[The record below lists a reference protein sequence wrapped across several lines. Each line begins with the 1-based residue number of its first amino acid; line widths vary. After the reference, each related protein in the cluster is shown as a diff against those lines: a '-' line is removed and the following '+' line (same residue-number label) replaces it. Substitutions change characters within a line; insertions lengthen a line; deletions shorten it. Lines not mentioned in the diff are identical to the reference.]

1 MKNDDLPLQMF
12 REYQSALDQCIFFG
26 QLAEPGDI
34 GFCVGAGGAGK
45 SRLAHLI
52 GPILF
57 GKSDTWPCGNRPY
70 LLVQLDPADR
80 AYFSPKAFIRDCLLG
95 LHDPFRARAED
106 VSSWSLD
113 PEIKERL
120 IRITSLHSSRSY
132 GEPEMRTAF
141 VNLARLVG
149 IRLLIIDE
157 ANMLMLTQK
166 SRVPTDYLESLRR
179 LGDKIGCPVLLF
191 GTIKLLGLLGHSAQL
206 NRRTFRIHLARMSCG
221 DALGASQYASFLQ
234 GIEKGHSLSP
244 GLLTDDIISIYKWTY
259 GIPGEIVGL
268 VKRAKMYAGA
278 DKSAITWH
286 HLEKARHLP
295 EQMAKMIVE
304 ADFIESTMQGILDK
318 VAPQLKMAA
327 PRKPGRMKAKRVP
340 NGRYTQ

>member
-12 REYQSALDQCIFFG
+12 REYQSALDQCLYFC
-26 QLAEPGDI
+26 QLAEPGEI

-57 GKSDTWPCGNRPY
+57 GKSDTWQRGTRPY

-95 LHDPFRARAED
+95 LHDPFRAKAED
-106 VSSWSLD
+106 ISGWHLD
-113 PEIKERL
+113 SEIKHRL
-120 IRITSLHSSRSY
+120 IRITGLHSSRST
-132 GEPEMRTAF
+132 GEPEMRAAF
-141 VNLARLVG
+141 VNIAKLVG

-157 ANMLMLTQK
+157 ANMLMLTQMN
-166 SRVPTDYLESLRR
+166 RVPTDYLESLRR

-206 NRRTFRIHLARMSCG
+206 NRRTFRVHLARMSCG
-221 DALGASQYASFLQ
+221 DDLGANQFASFLQ
-234 GIEKGHSLSP
+234 GIEKGHGLSP
-244 GLLTDDIISIYKWTY
+244 GLLTGDIVNVHNWTY

-268 VKRAKMYAGA
+268 VKRAKMYAGS
-278 DKSAITWH
+278 DKSETTSC
-286 HLEKARHLP
+286 HLAKARHLP
-295 EQMAKMIVE
+295 EQMKKMIAE
-304 ADFIESTMQGILDK
+304 ADLIESTMLGTPDK
-318 VAPQLKMAA
+318 VAPQMEIVA
-327 PRKPGRMKAKRVP
+327 PRRPGRMKAKRVP